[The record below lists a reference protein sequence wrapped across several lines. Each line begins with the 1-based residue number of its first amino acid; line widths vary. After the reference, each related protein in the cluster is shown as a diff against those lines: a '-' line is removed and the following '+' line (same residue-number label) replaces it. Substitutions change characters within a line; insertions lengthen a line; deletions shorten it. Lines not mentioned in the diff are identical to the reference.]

1 MRPSASSD
9 GEAVLVLDG
18 VTKRFD
24 DFTAV
29 DHLSLVVR
37 AGRVF
42 GLLGPNGAGKT
53 TTIRMIVDITAP
65 DEGAVLFRGQRMGP
79 RLQNRIGYLPE
90 ERGLYKRM
98 RVGEQLRF
106 LGELKG
112 MERKEAERTAD
123 IWLER
128 LNLAEWK
135 KRKTDELSKGMQQ
148 KVQFIATIM
157 HEPELI
163 ILDEV
168 FAGLDPINAE
178 LLKKIILEF
187 KAKGRAII
195 FSTHLL
201 EQAEWLCDDICLI
214 NRARKVLDGELREI
228 KRAFRRNA
236 VALRAEGAERVL
248 DDQELVARVVSR
260 DEHLEVVL
268 QEGASPQELLR
279 RLVQSGAVVTKFEQI
294 EPSLREIFISKVSE
308 S

>member
-1 MRPSASSD
+1 M
-9 GEAVLVLDG
+9 LDG

-248 DDQELVARVVSR
+248 DDHELVARVVSR

>member
-1 MRPSASSD
+1 M
-9 GEAVLVLDG
+9 LDG

>member
-1 MRPSASSD
+1 M
-9 GEAVLVLDG
+9 LDG

-65 DEGAVLFRGQRMGP
+65 DGGAVLFRGQRMGP

>member
-1 MRPSASSD
+1 
-9 GEAVLVLDG
+9 VLDG